1 MVASG
6 SVCGRY
12 SLSMTPEEV
21 VKALA
26 CEGPPP
32 GHPPRW
38 NVAPT
43 QPVIVAVV
51 TNERVRRL
59 REMRW
64 GLVPSWAKDPAIGNR
79 MINARAETLA
89 VKPSFRDAYRR
100 RRCLIVADGF
110 YEWRKEGD
118 RKQPVWIHPVD
129 GGLLTFAGLWDTW
142 RSPDGVVVDFCTIV
156 TCAANDLIGAF
167 HERMPVILP
176 PEARDLWLDPEPRR
190 PEELA
195 DLLVP
200 CPSGLLAIRPVSTLV
215 NSPAREG
222 RDLIDERGRS

>member
-1 MVASG
+1 M
-6 SVCGRY
+6 CGRY
-12 SLSMTPEEV
+12 TLSMTPDQV
-21 VKALA
+21 LAALGA
-26 CEGPPP
+26 EGPAPEQ
-32 GHPPRW
+32 PPRW

-59 REMRW
+59 RHMRW

-89 VKPSFRDAYRR
+89 EKPSFRDAYRK
-100 RRCLIVADGF
+100 RRCLVVADGF
-110 YEWRKEGD
+110 YEWRKEGA
-118 RKQPVWIHPVD
+118 RKQPVWIHPVA
-129 GGLLTFAGLWDTW
+129 GGLLTFAGLWETW
-142 RSPDGVVVDFCTIV
+142 RSPEGEVVDTCTIV
-156 TCAANDLIGAF
+156 TCAANSLIGSF

-176 PEARDLWLDPEPRR
+176 PAARDRWLDPEPRR

-200 CPSGLLAIRPVSTLV
+200 FPSELLAIRPVSTLV
-215 NSPAREG
+215 NNPSREG
-222 RDLIDERGRS
+222 KDLVEPT